1 MPHAGLK
8 TIIALS
14 FVLAIGFLLVILSS
28 ALYGQYSP
36 LLVVATYLFA
46 PLPNA
51 ICSRYASSYNDDF
64 MDSGSSAS
72 GVLDLGRFL
81 TGFLVT
87 MGIALPAVL
96 AHADVIQWGAMAMSI
111 IGGLLIYGTII
122 AFTMF
127 FQEESDF

>member
-1 MPHAGLK
+1 MPAAGLK

-28 ALYGQYSP
+28 ALYSQYSP
-36 LLVVATYLFA
+36 LFVVATYLLA

-51 ICSRYASSYNDDF
+51 ICGRYASAYNDDF

-72 GVLDLGRFL
+72 GILDLGRFL
-81 TGFLVT
+81 TGFLVL

-96 AHADVIQWGAMAMSI
+96 AHAGIIEYGAMIMSI